1 MTRYE
6 KIKSLDKKDFNELK
20 ATGLMKTCTDFY
32 IEVFDTFLVEYKKG
46 IGAMQSYT
54 NTSDIMCTSEKNVQK
69 IVYNL
74 SQQLTT
80 E

>member
-6 KIKSLDKKDFNELK
+6 KIKSLSQKELNELK

-32 IEVFDTFLVEYKKG
+32 IDVFDTFVIEFQKG
-46 IGAMQSYT
+46 IGAMQAYT
-54 NTSDIMCTSEKNVQK
+54 NTGEIMCTSEKNVQK
-69 IVYNL
+69 IIYNL